1 MAFAAAVILLGPLQA
16 MAVRPLGIDVSH
28 WQGTFNWTNAKNANV
43 EFAYCKATQGTTYT
57 DTEFVNNQKGAPKVG
72 IPIGA
77 YHFPQYDVNTTTNG
91 AVAEANYF
99 WSVIK
104 AYVKADGTRL
114 MPMLDCEN
122 ISSTV
127 GPSQAGFN
135 KTTFSLWVVAFCT
148 TLSNNAAA
156 VGITVKP
163 VIYTSSSFAGTWM
176 NSTVTKYIP
185 WIANWSGSP
194 QTGAPSPVSPWSTW
208 VCWQYGS
215 MTIPGYGT
223 VDGDVF
229 NGTSPGIITTL
240 VIGGYP
246 VVLTNQPVS
255 QTLAAGSTVT
265 FTGGASGSTP
275 MYYQWRLNGANIPGA
290 TATSYAKSSLQ
301 LSDSGSYSVVAT
313 NASGSATSSNA
324 VLAVSAPP
332 TITAQPTN
340 VATGPGLSATFR
352 VTATGSAPLIYQW
365 RFNGG
370 ALPGATASSLM
381 ISNAWSTNA
390 GTYAV
395 VVTNLYGTQPSTN
408 ALLAILDP
416 YITNQPQNQMVAVG
430 APATFTVGAL
440 GTAPFRYS
448 WRKDGAPLA
457 NGGNISGA
465 TNSTLTLA
473 SVQVAD
479 IGSYSV
485 VVSNVNNRSI
495 LSSNATLSAAF
506 APSIVTQPASQ
517 QVPAG
522 STLSLTVSVIGPGP
536 MSYQWRK
543 DGTNLSDGWRIG
555 GSAAVSL
562 SVSNLQS
569 ADMGNYSVVVSNTN
583 GPTTSSNALVA
594 LWPLAVWGA
603 GTTNTTTSPNYGQS
617 VIPAGLT
624 NVAAVAG
631 GLYHSLAL
639 KANGTVAAWGAGYT
653 NKGVAPQYG
662 QSVVPA
668 GLSNVVQVIGGYYHS
683 LALVAD
689 GRLVGWGA
697 GTNNTGASPFYGQLI
712 IPDGLTNVTAAA
724 CGGYHSL
731 ALKPDGTVAAWGAG
745 TTATGVN
752 PEYGQSIVPAGLAG
766 VVDVAA
772 GGYHNLAL
780 KPDGTVVAWGAGA
793 VNTGVTPYY
802 GQSMVPDGLSNV
814 VMTAAGGY
822 HSLALKLDGT
832 VAAWGDN
839 TYGQSSPPAGLS
851 NVVAI
856 AAGRYNSLAL
866 KSDGTLATWGAG
878 TNNTGATPNFGQG
891 IIPPGTTNGIA
902 LASGGFQSFLLKGDG
917 RPCLTVQPPSQ
928 TVAAGAN
935 VSYAAMA
942 AGNPPLSYQWKL
954 DGAEIPGATA
964 SVLCLTNLQF
974 GGSGQYAV
982 LVSNALGSVTSS
994 NAMLTILSPPVIS
1007 QQPSDQTAIAGAPVT
1022 FTVQAAGSAPLAYQ
1036 WSFNSASIPGA
1047 TQSSYSIAAA
1057 HPTNAGIYSAVVS
1070 NAYGTA
1076 PSSSALLAVI
1086 LPPAITTQP
1095 SSQSAAVGGNASF
1108 SVQADSATPLNYQW
1122 YYGQTNLL
1130 AGADEAALSLTNVQP
1145 AQAGDYFVV
1154 VNNIAGSATSTLA
1167 TLTVLMPTNILSG
1180 PKFTPGGEFQ
1190 FNVAGNPGS
1199 NYVVEGS
1206 TNLADWF
1213 PLLTNTSP
1221 FTFTDADAANLPT
1234 RFYRVHQTP

>member
-1 MAFAAAVILLGPLQA
+1 
-16 MAVRPLGIDVSH
+16 
-28 WQGTFNWTNAKNANV
+28 
-43 EFAYCKATQGTTYT
+43 
-57 DTEFVNNQKGAPKVG
+57 
-72 IPIGA
+72 
-77 YHFPQYDVNTTTNG
+77 
-91 AVAEANYF
+91 
-99 WSVIK
+99 
-104 AYVKADGTRL
+104 
-114 MPMLDCEN
+114 
-122 ISSTV
+122 
-127 GPSQAGFN
+127 
-135 KTTFSLWVVAFCT
+135 
-148 TLSNNAAA
+148 
-156 VGITVKP
+156 
-163 VIYTSSSFAGTWM
+163 
-176 NSTVTKYIP
+176 
-185 WIANWSGSP
+185 
-194 QTGAPSPVSPWSTW
+194 
-208 VCWQYGS
+208 
-215 MTIPGYGT
+215 
-223 VDGDVF
+223 
-229 NGTSPGIITTL
+229 
-240 VIGGYP
+240 
-246 VVLTNQPVS
+246 
-255 QTLAAGSTVT
+255 
-265 FTGGASGSTP
+265 
-275 MYYQWRLNGANIPGA
+275 
-290 TATSYAKSSLQ
+290 
-301 LSDSGSYSVVAT
+301 
-313 NASGSATSSNA
+313 
-324 VLAVSAPP
+324 
-332 TITAQPTN
+332 
-340 VATGPGLSATFR
+340 
-352 VTATGSAPLIYQW
+352 
-365 RFNGG
+365 
-370 ALPGATASSLM
+370 
-381 ISNAWSTNA
+381 
-390 GTYAV
+390 
-395 VVTNLYGTQPSTN
+395 
-408 ALLAILDP
+408 
-416 YITNQPQNQMVAVG
+416 
-430 APATFTVGAL
+430 
-440 GTAPFRYS
+440 
-448 WRKDGAPLA
+448 
-457 NGGNISGA
+457 
-465 TNSTLTLA
+465 
-473 SVQVAD
+473 
-479 IGSYSV
+479 
-485 VVSNVNNRSI
+485 I

-866 KSDGTLATWGAG
+866 KSDGILATWGAG
-878 TNNTGATPNFGQG
+878 TNNTGANPNFGQG

-982 LVSNALGSVTSS
+982 LVSNALGSVASS